1 MKDNQELSSY
11 STEKAT
17 EIAKNVAGSDYSKQL
32 ETVLTVAISEKRN
45 LPTLRIK
52 DKVISLDVY
61 VDKWV
66 KAYLGGYKNRPSV
79 RVGNKSATL
88 PDSIVKEILK
98 MRCQNVDANLAN
110 KIEGGHSLSMTI
122 ENIVGD
128 LLEEYLSIRLAEYG
142 WYCCWGSTVD
152 AVDFCKQD
160 GTLLQIKT
168 SDNSENSSSSR
179 VREGTD
185 IKKWFRRF
193 STKENVYNWAE
204 LNKLIGKNILS
215 EDDFRIFVAK
225 TIQSNPMCIHV
236 DDSNPLVKNGH

>member
-1 MKDNQELSSY
+1 MKDQELSSY
-11 STEKAT
+11 SA
-17 EIAKNVAGSDYSKQL
+17 EIAIETAKRIAGANYSEQL
-32 ETVLTVAISEKRN
+32 AAVLKVAISNKRN
-45 LPTLRIK
+45 LPTFRIK
-52 DKVISLDVY
+52 GDVIPLQTY
-61 VDKWV
+61 VEKWV
-66 KAYLGGYKNRPSV
+66 AAYLRGYNNRPSV
-79 RVGNKSATL
+79 RIGNKSATL

-98 MRCQNVDANLAN
+98 MRCQSVDSNLAD

-128 LLEEYLSIRLAEYG
+128 LLEEYLSVRLAECG

-204 LNKLIGKNILS
+204 LNKMIGKNILS
-215 EDDFRIFVAK
+215 EDDFKTFVAK
-225 TIQSNPMCIHV
+225 TIQSNPKCIYV
-236 DDSNPLVKNGH
+236 DDSNPLVKTGH

>member
-1 MKDNQELSSY
+1 MKDTQELSSY
-11 STEKAT
+11 SAEIAI
-17 EIAKNVAGSDYSKQL
+17 EIAKRIAGANYSEQL
-32 ETVLTVAISEKRN
+32 AAVLTVAISNKRN
-45 LPTLRIK
+45 LPTFRIK
-52 DKVISLDVY
+52 SDVIPLETY
-61 VDKWV
+61 VEKWV
-66 KAYLGGYKNRPSV
+66 TAYLRGYNNRPSV

-98 MRCQNVDANLAN
+98 MRCQNVGDNLAD

-128 LLEEYLSIRLAEYG
+128 LLEEYLSVRLAEHG

-215 EDDFRIFVAK
+215 EDDFRAFVAK
-225 TIQSNPMCIHV
+225 TIQSNPNCIYV
-236 DDSNPLVKNGH
+236 DDSNPLVKTGH